1 MKDGTKLTFGDHSDV
16 SDGPDVGYQ
25 VLSKKAA
32 DLGVDAEKFVESVAR
47 EYNLDTYDKYTFEEP
62 VVLEDI
68 DYIVWCGGQ
77 IVDVN

>member
-1 MKDGTKLTFGDHSDV
+1 M
-16 SDGPDVGYQ
+16 GYQ

-32 DLGVDAEKFVESVAR
+32 ELGLDVEKFVQSVAR
-47 EYNLDTYDKYTFEEP
+47 EYNLDTYDKYTFDEP
-62 VVLEDI
+62 LVLEDI